1 MKKLLNQ
8 IVKDG
13 LILLGTILLLISLVF
28 VLTRVSGI
36 DPVLSI
42 VGSKSSEETYNKV
55 KKELGLDQPVLMQL
69 LNYIKKTCVLDFGN
83 SFLTNNPVIDDLS
96 NVFPATIELATISVM
111 LSLGLGIPLGLI
123 AAIYQGQ
130 WPDHVLRILCIA
142 GSSMSVF
149 WIGLM
154 GLLIFYANLHWSAG
168 PGRLSPEF
176 LIGLDADRGFIILKA
191 LYHKDFAL
199 LKDSLR
205 HIWLPA
211 AVLAY
216 VNLAYIS
223 RMTRSFV
230 VDQLNQ
236 EYVNTCR
243 IKGVS
248 EFKILFVHCLP
259 NIKLPLLTLVIM
271 SYTFLLEGSALTET
285 IYMWPGVGYY
295 MTKALLSNDTNA
307 IIGCTLL
314 LGLIFMIANFL
325 VDKINVKA

>member
-1 MKKLLNQ
+1 MKKLLKQ
-8 IVKDG
+8 IAKDA
-13 LILLGTILLLISLVF
+13 LVLVGTIILLISLVF
-28 VLTRVSGI
+28 VLTRVSNV
-36 DPVLSI
+36 DPVLSV
-42 VGSKSSEETYNKV
+42 VGSKASEESYNKV
-55 KKELGLDQPVLMQL
+55 KTELGLDKPIIVQL
-69 LNYIKKTCVLDFGN
+69 ATYIKKSCQLDFGN
-83 SFLTNNPVIDDLS
+83 SFLTNNPVIEDLA
-96 NVFPATIELATISVM
+96 NVFPATIELATLSIIIS
-111 LSLGLGIPLGLI
+111 LSLGIPLGFL
-123 AAIYQGQ
+123 AAVYQGQ
-130 WPDHVLRILCIA
+130 WPDHLLRILCLA

-149 WIGLM
+149 WVGLM
-154 GLLIFYANLHWSAG
+154 GLLIFYAKLHWSAG

-176 LIGLDADRGFIILKA
+176 LVGLEADRGFIILKA
-191 LYHKDFAL
+191 LYHRDFAL
-199 LKDSLR
+199 FKDALK

-223 RMTRSFV
+223 RMTRAFV
-230 VDQLNQ
+230 LGQLNQ
-236 EYVNTCR
+236 EYVTTCR

-248 EFKILFVHCLP
+248 EIKILFVHCLP

-295 MTKALLSNDTNA
+295 MTKALLSNDLNA

-325 VDKINVKA
+325 VDKINVKT